1 MVNQSKARDPR
12 FWAKWEGSGAVG
24 NYTDA
29 VRRGEDLERRPL
41 ERWSREQE
49 LEYLA
54 REALGFV
61 PTSGLDGLGELHG
74 HLQYGIE
81 KGLFTQAD
89 VDAAQ
94 VQYREFSARR
104 ALGFV
109 PTSGVD
115 GLWKV
120 AREGLQYGVEHGLFT
135 RADVDAAQAIYA
147 ASRRSKTPTF

>member
-41 ERWSREQE
+41 ERWSREQA

-54 REALGFV
+54 RQALGFV
-61 PTSGLDGLGELHG
+61 PTSGLDDLREQHRYLRH
-74 HLQYGIE
+74 GIE

-94 VQYREFSARR
+94 VQYREFSARQ

-115 GLWKV
+115 EVERLG
-120 AREGLQYGVEHGLFT
+120 REHLQYGLEHGLFT
-135 RADVDAAQAIYA
+135 QEDVDAAQAIYA